1 MEFSISWSDEKNT
14 NLIKRYGFGY
24 ERILVALNED
34 GFLDDREHPNVTRY
48 GHQRQLIVRIEQY
61 VYVVPY
67 VITGNT
73 IFFKTFF
80 PSRKATKLH
89 KP

>member
-1 MEFSISWSDEKNT
+1 MSWNEEKNASLT
-14 NLIKRYGFGY
+14 KRYGFGH

-34 GFLDDREHPNVTRY
+34 GFLDDREHPNISQY
-48 GHQRQLIVRIEQY
+48 GHQRQLVVHIEQY

-67 VITGNT
+67 VITGDT

-89 KP
+89 TS